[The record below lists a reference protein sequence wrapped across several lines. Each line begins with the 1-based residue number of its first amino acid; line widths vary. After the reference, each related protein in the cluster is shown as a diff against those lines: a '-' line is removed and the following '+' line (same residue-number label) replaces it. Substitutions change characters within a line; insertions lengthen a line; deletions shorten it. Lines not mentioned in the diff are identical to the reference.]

1 LLTKEKSMTSATLS
15 IAARLR
21 TATAFAL
28 LAACVSVAASGAAHA
43 TTESSDAPALKVRYN
58 DLDLATE
65 QGSMALYGRIAAA
78 AQQVCAADDIRNLAA
93 VAAAHACR
101 AQAIEK
107 AVREVHSARLASVYA
122 AQLRHS

>member
-1 LLTKEKSMTSATLS
+1 MTSATLS

-28 LAACVSVAASGAAHA
+28 LAACVSVPASGAAHA
-43 TTESSDAPALKVRYN
+43 ATESSDAPKLTVRYS
-58 DLDLATE
+58 DLDLATQ
-65 QGSMALYGRIAAA
+65 QGSQALYGRIAAA
-78 AQQVCAADDIRNLAA
+78 ARQVCAVDDIRNLAA
-93 VAAAHACR
+93 LAAADAYR

-122 AQLRHS
+122 AQLRHG